1 LPFIATPPFLQKKLT
16 EDSFLQSNPGLPPT
30 YTLWSTGERGETAV
44 DGDFFTFENLVNHV
58 HGAIN
63 HFPIALLFV
72 SVGFDLF
79 AGKRSNL
86 RFSAWLLLAL
96 GAIGAVA
103 STVSGLVAHLAYEDD
118 PVFASAVEVHQYTAF
133 ATAIFAALAAWRWF
147 SLRRG
152 SDIGGTWAYLASAV
166 LGLILLG
173 VTGLLG
179 GNLLTEWGIG
189 VEGVTR

>member
-1 LPFIATPPFLQKKLT
+1 M
-16 EDSFLQSNPGLPPT
+16 
-30 YTLWSTGERGETAV
+30 
-44 DGDFFTFENLVNHV
+44 
-58 HGAIN
+58 
-63 HFPIALLFV
+63 

-118 PVFASAVEVHQYTAF
+118 PVFASAIKVHQYTAF

>member
-1 LPFIATPPFLQKKLT
+1 M
-16 EDSFLQSNPGLPPT
+16 EYGR
-30 YTLWSTGERGETAV
+30 ERR
-44 DGDFFTFENLVNHV
+44 DGGGRRLFQLREPSNHV

-63 HFPIALLFV
+63 HFPIALLFM

-103 STVSGLVAHLAYEDD
+103 STVSGLVAHLAYEND
-118 PVFASAVEVHQYTAF
+118 PVLASAIEVHQYTAF
-133 ATAIFAALAAWRWF
+133 AATAVFAALAAWRWF

-152 SDIGGTWAYLASAV
+152 SDVGGSRAYLVLAL
-166 LGLILLG
+166 LGLSVLG
-173 VTGLLG
+173 VTGFLG
-179 GNLLTEWGIG
+179 GNLLT
-189 VEGVTR
+189 

>member
-1 LPFIATPPFLQKKLT
+1 M
-16 EDSFLQSNPGLPPT
+16 
-30 YTLWSTGERGETAV
+30 
-44 DGDFFTFENLVNHV
+44 DGNFFTFENLANHV

-79 AGKRSNL
+79 AGKRPNL
-86 RFSAWLLLAL
+86 RFSAWLLLVL

-103 STVSGLVAHLAYEDD
+103 TTISGLVAHLAYEDD
-118 PVFASAVEVHQYTAF
+118 PVLASTIEVHQYMAF
-133 ATAIFAALAAWRWF
+133 AATAIFVALAAWRWF

>member
-1 LPFIATPPFLQKKLT
+1 M
-16 EDSFLQSNPGLPPT
+16 
-30 YTLWSTGERGETAV
+30 

-96 GAIGAVA
+96 GAIGAIA

-118 PVFASAVEVHQYTAF
+118 PVLASAIEVHQYTAF
-133 ATAIFAALAAWRWF
+133 AATAIFAALAAWRWF

-152 SDIGGTWAYLASAV
+152 SDIGGTRAYLASAV
-166 LGLILLG
+166 LGLIMLG

>member
-1 LPFIATPPFLQKKLT
+1 M
-16 EDSFLQSNPGLPPT
+16 
-30 YTLWSTGERGETAV
+30 
-44 DGDFFTFENLVNHV
+44 NHV

-118 PVFASAVEVHQYTAF
+118 P
-133 ATAIFAALAAWRWF
+133 I
-147 SLRRG
+147 
-152 SDIGGTWAYLASAV
+152 LASAIEVPVHGLRRDGHLCRARGLALV
-166 LGLILLG
+166 LFAARLGHRGYLG
-173 VTGLLG
+173 VPDFGCPGSDPARRHRFTGRQPPH
-179 GNLLTEWGIG
+179 G
-189 VEGVTR
+189 VGYRRRGRYPMIWEDW

>member
-1 LPFIATPPFLQKKLT
+1 M
-16 EDSFLQSNPGLPPT
+16 EYGR
-30 YTLWSTGERGETAV
+30 ERR
-44 DGDFFTFENLVNHV
+44 DGGGRRLFHLRDLVNHV

-118 PVFASAVEVHQYTAF
+118 PVLASAIEVHQYTAF
-133 ATAIFAALAAWRWF
+133 AATAIFVALAA
-147 SLRRG
+147 
-152 SDIGGTWAYLASAV
+152 
-166 LGLILLG
+166 
-173 VTGLLG
+173 
-179 GNLLTEWGIG
+179 
-189 VEGVTR
+189 